1 MWGPKVYFR
10 LFFFLELKKKKTSK
24 PLKITKKAPKIN
36 NMYKS
41 LSSEFDNNFNSP
53 LISQYNKEK

>member
-1 MWGPKVYFR
+1 MYFH
-10 LFFFLELKKKKTSK
+10 FFFRIKKKKKKSK
-24 PLKITKKAPKIN
+24 PLKITKKAPKVN

>member
-1 MWGPKVYFR
+1 MGTKSVF
-10 LFFFLELKKKKTSK
+10 LSLFFLESKKKKKIK